1 VVSKEIPEY
10 VLRVYG
16 IGPQARAFPFGSG
29 HIHRTFLVSEV
40 NRQFIFQRIN
50 HHIFTDV
57 DALMENICAVTAYIR
72 ERVTEDKRPATI
84 EVVKTQT
91 SLTHVQDEEGY
102 WWRALAYIGGSHT
115 VDVPHNTQMA
125 YEAGKTLG
133 RFYKLLDGFQPQH
146 LHVVLPRFHELG
158 YRLQQFHTALEDA
171 SEQRK
176 ARASEL
182 IRLVEEKADSLLWPD
197 RLIASNA
204 LPLRVVHNDP
214 KINNV
219 LLDEMGHGIC
229 MIDLDTVMPG
239 CLLHDFGDALRTTA
253 NPAAE
258 DETDLTKVRPD
269 IQLFEAYTQG
279 FLDQTQ
285 SMLFSAEK
293 EYLHRAPAFLTFV
306 IALRFLTDYLNND
319 VYYHVSHPEHNL
331 ERARAQFALYQ
342 GFEESE
348 PKLKEIVDRILH

>member
-1 VVSKEIPEY
+1 MVSKEVPEFI
-10 VLRVYG
+10 LQVYG
-16 IGPQARAFPFGSG
+16 LGPQATALPFGSG
-29 HIHRTFLVSEV
+29 HIHRTFLVSDDS
-40 NRQFIFQRIN
+40 RQHIFQRIN
-50 HHIFTDV
+50 HSVFNDV
-57 DALMENICAVTAYIR
+57 DALMENICAVTAYIK
-72 ERVTEDKRPATI
+72 EKTTEGKQSATI

-91 SLTHVQDEEGY
+91 GLTHVQDEEGY

-115 VDVPHNTQMA
+115 VDVPHNTEMA

-146 LHVVLPRFHELG
+146 LHVVLPHFHELG
-158 YRLQQFHTALEDA
+158 YRLQQYHTALKYA
-171 SEQRK
+171 SEKKK
-176 ARASEL
+176 ASAAEL

-197 RLIASNA
+197 RMIASNA

-219 LLDEMGHGIC
+219 LLDEKGHGIC

-258 DETDLTKVRPD
+258 DETDLTRVKPD

-279 FLDQTQ
+279 FLSQTH
-285 SMLFSAEK
+285 SMLSPPERDH
-293 EYLHRAPAFLTFV
+293 LHRAPAFLTFV

-319 VYYHVSHPEHNL
+319 VYYHISHPEHNL
-331 ERARAQFALYQ
+331 QRARAQFALYQ

-348 PKLKEIVDRILH
+348 SKMKEIVERILH